1 MEYLKVWTSFR
12 KDMEELQDAEKGRL
26 FDAMLLYAETGEE
39 SELKGAERILW
50 PSAKNAIDRT
60 AAKNKKLKSNGEK
73 GGRPNKNKDNQ
84 TKANETKDNQTEPT
98 ETKDNQTKAY
108 KRNNKENNPLYS
120 LPLMSSEEATEIQR
134 AHNQIME
141 RMEYVGFDMSRS
153 VIDQVI
159 NCFADHGLEVVL
171 DALDECAGVQGNKLR
186 YFNRVIENLG
196 KQKPSRDDADR
207 ESEELDEIY
216 RKTEN
221 MLRELEEG

>member
-1 MEYLKVWTSFR
+1 MEIILGDGTCF
-12 KDMEELQDAEKGRL
+12 E
-26 FDAMLLYAETGEE
+26 
-39 SELKGAERILW
+39 AERL
-50 PSAKNAIDRT
+50 
-60 AAKNKKLKSNGEK
+60 EK
-73 GGRPNKNKDNQ
+73 E
-84 TKANETKDNQTEPT
+84 AWLAYLYYTEHHGI
-98 ETKDNQTKAY
+98 N
-108 KRNNKENNPLYS
+108 
-120 LPLMSSEEATEIQR
+120 
-134 AHNQIME
+134 ME
-141 RMEYVGFDMSRS
+141 RVESVGFDMSRS

-171 DALDECAGVQGNKLR
+171 DALDDCAGVQGNKLR